1 MRTLAQVQDQ
11 DADLYCHSWKS
22 AFDKRKNQ
30 LSRLIS
36 RARAGDEIIITR
48 NGIPIARLVAVEPKT
63 VIRKLGIDSD
73 SIKMADDFDEPL
85 PDDIL
90 AGFLGT
96 EKSGKP

>member
-1 MRTLAQVQDQ
+1 MEVGVRQA
-11 DADLYCHSWKS
+11 
-22 AFDKRKNQ
+22 KNQ
-30 LSRLIS
+30 LSRSIS

-48 NGIPIARLVAVEPKT
+48 NGIPIARLVAVQPKIVT
-63 VIRKLGIDSD
+63 RKLGVDGD
-73 SIKMADDFDEPL
+73 SIKIADNFDAPL

>member
-1 MRTLAQVQDQ
+1 MEVGVRQAK
-11 DADLYCHSWKS
+11 A
-22 AFDKRKNQ
+22 Q

-48 NGIPIARLVAVEPKT
+48 NGIPIARLVGVEPKT
-63 VIRKLGIDSD
+63 VTRKLGVDGD
-73 SIKMADDFDEPL
+73 SIKMAEDFDAPL

-96 EKSGKP
+96 EKPGKRRRKN